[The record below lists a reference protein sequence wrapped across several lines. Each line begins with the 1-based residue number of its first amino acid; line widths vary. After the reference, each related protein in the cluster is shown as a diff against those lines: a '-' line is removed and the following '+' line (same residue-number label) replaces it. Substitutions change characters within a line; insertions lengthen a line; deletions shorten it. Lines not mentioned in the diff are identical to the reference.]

1 MAAVVGVQAA
11 RMYLNALPDPVL
23 ARLAAEPVVPFG
35 QSNAGEPLP
44 TNHPLFA
51 QAAGDATDAGANADA
66 PATGDERT
74 VAGAPAAAPAQPAR
88 GGAAAPVTSTAA
100 SAPTEP
106 GPLALR
112 QGCAWGDP
120 GRDPYRG
127 TVEEALSR
135 ARLPADVIRQIVT
148 KVRAGVADDRVEI
161 TNAAIR
167 TVHDP
172 REFDPKS
179 VAMTFG
185 RTLCVNTRVNFEPGH
200 MERADYYEATDAAGN
215 TYAVMVPYVCG
226 NVSVLGERAERDDEA
241 PVATLVNGQTV
252 TRKSTRR
259 LPAALA
265 AATGSQR
272 LTGSSGGGPGGSA
285 GTRSTREGT
294 VPEPGTWTSMLTG
307 LALMGWFVRRRRTR
321 SDAQAVSPP
330 AEERDQ

>member
-1 MAAVVGVQAA
+1 V
-11 RMYLNALPDPVL
+11 
-23 ARLAAEPVVPFG
+23 
-35 QSNAGEPLP
+35 
-44 TNHPLFA
+44 
-51 QAAGDATDAGANADA
+51 NADA
-66 PATGDERT
+66 PAQGDK
-74 VAGAPAAAPAQPAR
+74 GA
-88 GGAAAPVTSTAA
+88 GGASAQSTSTAS

-272 LTGSSGGGPGGSA
+272 LTGNSGGGPGGSA

-321 SDAQAVSPP
+321 SDPQPVPP
-330 AEERDQ
+330 PGEEPVQ